1 MAEEKTISATDAV
14 RKFSE
19 LLNFVKYKGENY
31 QIFRGGKPVALLYP
45 VGATPK
51 APSVQ
56 ITPEVPS
63 QGEFRSK
70 SLGELKKLLK
80 TLPKME
86 AEAENFERE
95 VKKVLQFQPSLPKK
109 SPWE

>member
-1 MAEEKTISATDAV
+1 MPEEKIVSATEAV

-31 QIFRGGKPVALLYP
+31 QISRGGKPVASLRP
-45 VGATPK
+45 VETITE
-51 APSVQ
+51 APSR
-56 ITPEVPS
+56 E
-63 QGEFRSK
+63 EFRSK

-80 TLPKME
+80 TLPKLE
-86 AEAENFERE
+86 AEAENFERDA
-95 VKKVLQFQPSLPKK
+95 KKVLQFQPSLPKK